1 MSIHLVI
8 FGPPGAG
15 KGTQAARIADRL
27 GIQAI
32 STGDIFRA
40 AVKDE
45 TPLGLEVKRLIEAG
59 EYVPDS
65 LTNAIVRARL
75 NEKDTMDGFL
85 LDGYPRTPGQLAE
98 LDSILAFTD
107 HGLHAVIEL
116 VVDRDAVVQ
125 RMLKRAEIEQ
135 RPDDTEPVIR
145 RRLEVYSEESAPL
158 TDVYRE
164 RGLLVEV
171 DGMGPIDE
179 VTDRIVE
186 SLNGR
191 IPVRRP

>member
-15 KGTQAARIADRL
+15 KGTQAARLAERL

-40 AVKDE
+40 AVKNE

-59 EYVPDS
+59 EYVPDT

-75 NEKDTMDGFL
+75 NEQDTLDGFL
-85 LDGYPRTPGQLAE
+85 LDGYPRTPGQVAE
-98 LDSILAFTD
+98 LDQILAFTD

-116 VVDRDAVVQ
+116 VVDREAVIA
-125 RMLKRAEIEQ
+125 RMLKRAEIEG

-145 RRLEVYSEESAPL
+145 RRLEVYETESAPL
-158 TDVYRE
+158 TQVYRD

-171 DGMGPIDE
+171 DGVGEIDE
-179 VTDRIVE
+179 VTEQTVNA
-186 SLNGR
+186 LTGK
-191 IPVRRP
+191 IPNRRA

>member
-15 KGTQAARIADRL
+15 KGTQATRLAERL
-27 GIQAI
+27 GVQAI

-40 AVKDE
+40 AVKNE

-59 EYVPDS
+59 EYVPDT

-75 NEKDTMDGFL
+75 NEKDTLDGFL
-85 LDGYPRTPGQLAE
+85 LDGYPRTPGQVTE

-116 VVDRDAVVQ
+116 VVDQEAVVE
-125 RMLKRAEIEQ
+125 RLLKRAQIEG

-158 TDVYRE
+158 TQVYRD

-171 DGMGPIDE
+171 DGMGSVED
-179 VTDRIVE
+179 VTEQTVNA
-186 SLNGR
+186 LTGK
-191 IPVRRP
+191 IPVRR

>member
-27 GIQAI
+27 GVQAI

-40 AVKDE
+40 AVKNE

-85 LDGYPRTPGQLAE
+85 LDGYPRTPGQLQE

-116 VVDRDAVVQ
+116 LVDREAVVE
-125 RMLKRAEIEQ
+125 RMLKRAEIEK

-171 DGMGPIDE
+171 DGMGQIDE

>member
-15 KGTQAARIADRL
+15 KGTQAARLADRL

-32 STGDIFRA
+32 STGDMFRA
-40 AVKDE
+40 AVKNQ
-45 TPLGLEVKRLIEAG
+45 TPLGVEVKRLIEAG

-65 LTNAIVRARL
+65 LTNAIVRDRL
-75 NEKDTMDGFL
+75 MQGDTIDGFL
-85 LDGYPRTPGQLAE
+85 LDGYPRTPGQAAE
-98 LDSILAFTD
+98 LDEVLEATD

-116 VVDRDAVVQ
+116 VVDEEAVVQ
-125 RMLKRAEIEQ
+125 RLLSRAEIEG

-145 RRLEVYSEESAPL
+145 RRLQVYAEQSAPL
-158 TDVYRE
+158 TGRYRD

-171 DGMGPIDE
+171 DGMGTVDE
-179 VTDRIVE
+179 VTDRTLAALV
-186 SLNGR
+186 GR
-191 IPVRRP
+191 IVVP

>member
-15 KGTQAARIADRL
+15 KGTQATRLADRL

-40 AVKDE
+40 AVKNE

-75 NEKDTMDGFL
+75 NEKDTLDGFL
-85 LDGYPRTPGQLAE
+85 LDGYPRTPGQVAE

-116 VVDRDAVVQ
+116 VVDQEAVVE
-125 RMLKRAEIEQ
+125 RLLKRAEIEG

-158 TDVYRE
+158 TQVYRE

-171 DGMGPIDE
+171 DGMGEIED
-179 VTDRIVE
+179 VTEQTVNA
-186 SLNGR
+186 LTGR
-191 IPVRRP
+191 IPVRR

>member
-15 KGTQAARIADRL
+15 KGTQAARLAERL

-40 AVKDE
+40 AVKNE

-59 EYVPDS
+59 EYVPDT

-75 NEKDTMDGFL
+75 NEQDTLDGFL
-85 LDGYPRTPGQLAE
+85 LDGYPRTPGQVAE
-98 LDSILAFTD
+98 LDQILAFTD

-116 VVDRDAVVQ
+116 VVDREAVIA
-125 RMLKRAEIEQ
+125 RMLKRAEIEG

-145 RRLEVYSEESAPL
+145 RRLEVYETESAPL
-158 TDVYRE
+158 TQVYRD

-171 DGMGPIDE
+171 DGVGEIDE
-179 VTDRIVE
+179 VTDRTVQALGGKIDA
-186 SLNGR
+186 R
-191 IPVRRP
+191 

>member
-15 KGTQAARIADRL
+15 KGTQATRLAERL
-27 GIQAI
+27 GVQAI

-40 AVKDE
+40 AVKNE

-59 EYVPDS
+59 EYVPDT

-75 NEKDTMDGFL
+75 NEKDTLEGFL
-85 LDGYPRTPGQLAE
+85 LDGYPRTPGQVTE
-98 LDSILAFTD
+98 LDSIQAFTD

-116 VVDRDAVVQ
+116 VVDQEAVVE
-125 RMLKRAEIEQ
+125 RLLKRAQIEG

-158 TDVYRE
+158 TQVYRD

-171 DGMGPIDE
+171 DGMGSVED
-179 VTDRIVE
+179 VTDQTVNA
-186 SLNGR
+186 LTGK
-191 IPVRRP
+191 IPVRR